1 MGNKQIP
8 GQMSIFDILEQQ
20 KPSHDLKGDP
30 DYQGR
35 MDEIVRL
42 SIENDWENTMSL
54 YDCECGEAPVRKFI
68 SCHDYFIE
76 CPKCLRRTE
85 THPKMYKAMQAWNR
99 HEVSAPHPPQ
109 IHRYLRYGP
118 HTLIPKVRVEAREWL
133 DRYGVPDWVEWTKD
147 SLPCANCT
155 WWDGTDCCSAGHTN
169 HYEYGYLICD
179 GFYQSI
185 VEGKPSTVG
194 DSFPSGMHQE
204 SVVYELDIRGICDD
218 PYCPQCGRGFWTESQ
233 RSEVD
238 CERCPDCHVRISW
251 ARWHKINDK
260 EESNEDPG

>member
-1 MGNKQIP
+1 MN
-8 GQMSIFDILEQQ
+8 
-20 KPSHDLKGDP
+20 
-30 DYQGR
+30 
-35 MDEIVRL
+35 
-42 SIENDWENTMSL
+42 L
-54 YDCECGEAPVRKFI
+54 YDCECGEAPVCKFI
-68 SCHDYFIE
+68 SCHDYFVE

-109 IHRYLRYGP
+109 IYRYLRHGA

-133 DRYGVPDWVEWTKD
+133 DRYGVPDWVEWSKS

-155 WWDGTDCCSAGHTN
+155 WWDGTNCRSGGHTN

-185 VEGKPSTVG
+185 VERKPSTVG
-194 DSFPSGMHQE
+194 DSYPSGMHQE
-204 SVVYELDIRGICDD
+204 PVVYELDIRGICDD
-218 PYCPQCGRGFWTESQ
+218 PYCPQCGRGFWTESK

-238 CERCPDCHVRISW
+238 CERCPDCHVKISW
-251 ARWHKINDK
+251 ARWHKMNDE
-260 EESNEDPG
+260 EESNEDPR